1 MPVTR
6 SEKRQRASSEQSALL
21 SNNLAQASEPGLS
34 NSASRPTKRS
44 KKLPP
49 GSDVSPSNGNTV
61 ATGPKSDTSFTAPPE
76 ESRRRSLRS
85 CVTSSNKPDVAHTPE
100 IESGKTMS
108 RSEKRSEQRRLK
120 KLQSR
125 SDVSSSNNNTVASA
139 LKSDLSSLISQ
150 EESRLKNLRSRS
162 YVSSSKIN
170 TPTPAPKLDMRSY
183 NPQETGSKKIRLTS
197 YESASSQIV
206 LPGTLEEMNYG
217 PRGEVEGRELFS
229 GSSRSSTKKGNRS
242 PSPAASMR
250 FTSTPEDSTRP
261 KKKSRLLETA
271 TDKDA
276 QTLESSSRNAS
287 SGLKIHLKKPD
298 PGPTLSTGNSAP
310 SSEGIST
317 PFSEGLSDSTPFS
330 QVTPAPGSENLSSP
344 LSESKSAPSFEGN
357 PTSHSED
364 NVSRLSMSNSALLS
378 KRNSSRLSGIN
389 SAPSSGPQSN
399 KTVAPHPKTSND
411 GIYSTPKSKL
421 KYVTPKADSDDT
433 MLTDDLSPEKQDKY
447 RAERE
452 KEPLRVAEQQK
463 LLTTMDDFRKG
474 FNGLLTHIRAP
485 RKNSHNKKNPN
496 EHMFALKLSPQLCL
510 MAPSLRHMGI
520 YMKDACFEST
530 SEYMVTWVMGV
541 LMEVVKSDGLA
552 WGQVAVEMTEGAPLG
567 KVSNWGFNLGCPHN
581 RETCFINTNV
591 EILLCRKTYSAVITY
606 HHQWKCVSFPL
617 SFQSRIPY
625 SDPTVFV
632 LNSDAPRPPL
642 YKTPTSILQLY

>member
-21 SNNLAQASEPGLS
+21 SNNLAQTSEPGPS
-34 NSASRPTKRS
+34 NSTSRPKKRS
-44 KKLPP
+44 KELPP
-49 GSDVSPSNGNTV
+49 GSDVSPSNDNAVT
-61 ATGPKSDTSFTAPPE
+61 ADPKSDTGFNAPPE
-76 ESRRRSLRS
+76 EPRRRSLRS
-85 CVTSSNKPDVAHTPE
+85 CLTSSNKPDVAHAPE
-100 IESGKTMS
+100 IKSGKTIS

-139 LKSDLSSLISQ
+139 LKSDPSSFAPQ
-150 EESRLKNLRSRS
+150 EPRLKSLRSRS
-162 YVSSSKIN
+162 YVSSSN
-170 TPTPAPKLDMRSY
+170 SFTPTPAPKLDMRSY

-197 YESASSQIV
+197 YESAASQIV
-206 LPGTLEEMNYG
+206 LPDTLEEMNYG
-217 PRGEVEGRELFS
+217 PRGEVGGRELFS
-229 GSSRSSTKKGNRS
+229 GSSRPSTKKGNRS
-242 PSPAASMR
+242 PSPAADIS
-250 FTSTPEDSTRP
+250 FTSPQEDSTRP
-261 KKKSRLLETA
+261 KKKFRLFETT
-271 TDKDA
+271 TDNDVQIPELPASDA
-276 QTLESSSRNAS
+276 APR
-287 SGLKIHLKKPD
+287 LKLHLKKLD
-298 PGPTLSTGNSAP
+298 SGPTLSVGNSAS
-310 SSEGIST
+310 SSEVST
-317 PFSEGLSDSTPFS
+317 PFSEGLPAFTPFS
-330 QVTPAPGSENLSSP
+330 QVTPAPGSEDLSSP

-378 KRNSSRLSGIN
+378 KRNSSRLSEIN

-399 KTVAPHPKTSND
+399 KTAAAHQKP
-411 GIYSTPKSKL
+411 STPKSKL
-421 KYVTPKADSDDT
+421 KYATPKADSEDT
-433 MLTDDLSPEKQDKY
+433 MLTDDLSPEKQSKY

-510 MAPSLRHMGI
+510 MAPSQRHMGI

-530 SEYMVTWVMGV
+530 SEDMVTWVMGV
-541 LMEVVKSDGLA
+541 VMEVVKSDGLA
-552 WGQVAVEMTEGAPLG
+552 WGQVAVEMTEGGPLG
-567 KVSNWGFNLGCPHN
+567 KVSNWGFNQGCPHSL
-581 RETCFINTNV
+581 ETCFINTNV

-625 SDPTVFV
+625 SDPTASF
-632 LNSDAPRPPL
+632 
-642 YKTPTSILQLY
+642 

>member
-6 SEKRQRASSEQSALL
+6 SEKRQRVSSEQSGLP
-21 SNNLAQASEPGLS
+21 SNSLAQTSEPGLN
-34 NSASRPTKRS
+34 NSASRPKKRS
-44 KKLPP
+44 KKLP
-49 GSDVSPSNGNTV
+49 GSDVSPNNDIAVT
-61 ATGPKSDTSFTAPPE
+61 TGPKSDTSFTAPPE

-85 CVTSSNKPDVAHTPE
+85 CVTSSNKPDVAHAPE

-150 EESRLKNLRSRS
+150 EESLLKNLRSRS

-197 YESASSQIV
+197 HESASSQIV
-206 LPGTLEEMNYG
+206 LPDTLEEMNYG

-229 GSSRSSTKKGNRS
+229 GSSRSSTKRGNRS

-250 FTSTPEDSTRP
+250 FTSPQEDSTRP

-298 PGPTLSTGNSAP
+298 PGPILSVGNSAS
-310 SSEGIST
+310 SSEIST
-317 PFSEGLSDSTPFS
+317 PFSEGLPDSTPFS

-357 PTSHSED
+357 PISHFED

-399 KTVAPHPKTSND
+399 KTAAAHPKTSTD
-411 GIYSTPKSKL
+411 GISSTPKSKL
-421 KYVTPKADSDDT
+421 KYATPKAGSEDT
-433 MLTDDLSPEKQDKY
+433 MFTGDLSPEKQDKY
-447 RAERE
+447 RTERE

-530 SEYMVTWVMGV
+530 SEDMVTWVMGV

-552 WGQVAVEMTEGAPLG
+552 WGQVAVEMTEGGPLG

-625 SDPTVFV
+625 SDPTASF
-632 LNSDAPRPPL
+632 
-642 YKTPTSILQLY
+642 